1 MDLGRNGL
9 QPQTVVANLVVA
21 QSGRSP
27 RRPGWGRSCWLVG
40 TALLGICVAWPAG
53 QAQKSLPDLDRAF
66 QSATAHY
73 ETKKYA
79 EAQKELEPLLARLP
93 NSFEVN
99 ELMGL
104 VYAAQGLD
112 EKANRYLKAATRL
125 KPNDAAA
132 HQPGGKPGSAQKG
145 ISGGG
150 GIQEGSGA
158 RTPELRC

>member
-1 MDLGRNGL
+1 
-9 QPQTVVANLVVA
+9 V
-21 QSGRSP
+21 
-27 RRPGWGRSCWLVG
+27 
-40 TALLGICVAWPAG
+40 
-53 QAQKSLPDLDRAF
+53 QAQKSQLDLDRAF

-73 ETKKYA
+73 ETKEYA

-132 HQPGGKPGSAQKG
+132 RTNLAVNLVQLRKESLAEAEFKKA
-145 ISGGG
+145 
-150 GIQEGSGA
+150 A
-158 RTPELRC
+158 RTPKLRC